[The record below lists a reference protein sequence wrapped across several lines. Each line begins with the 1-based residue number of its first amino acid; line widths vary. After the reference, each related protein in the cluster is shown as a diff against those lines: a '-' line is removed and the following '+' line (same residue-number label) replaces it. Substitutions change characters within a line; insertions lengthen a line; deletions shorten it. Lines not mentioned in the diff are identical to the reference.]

1 MIKTVLFIFF
11 VFISSLVRAQTV
23 RSSQFIYDTASFA
36 SCHASTIVETP
47 KGIMAAW
54 FGGKFEGD
62 KDVNIYASYYIVFIS
77 K

>member
-1 MIKTVLFIFF
+1 MIKKILFLFF
-11 VFISSLVRAQTV
+11 ICNSSLLRAQTV
-23 RSSQFIYDTASFA
+23 HSTQFIYDTASFA

-54 FGGKFEGD
+54 FGGRFEGD
-62 KDVNIYASYYIVFIS
+62 KDVNIYCKLVC